1 LFFFIKFIF
10 ALSLKFETAFMLITK
25 PEPTEFA
32 SYYGKYI
39 NQVEGNDL
47 LDALEENAKS
57 FSAFIKTISVEKLDY
72 RYAEG
77 KWTIKEIIVHLAD
90 AERIFAYRALRFARK
105 DKTPLAGFEENNYV
119 PESNTAN
126 QSAEQLLEEF
136 NAVRKASIAL
146 YKSFTAEMSLRAG
159 AANGN
164 EISVRALGFIMVGHV
179 VHHQQTI
186 VERYLK

>member
-1 LFFFIKFIF
+1 
-10 ALSLKFETAFMLITK
+10 MLITK